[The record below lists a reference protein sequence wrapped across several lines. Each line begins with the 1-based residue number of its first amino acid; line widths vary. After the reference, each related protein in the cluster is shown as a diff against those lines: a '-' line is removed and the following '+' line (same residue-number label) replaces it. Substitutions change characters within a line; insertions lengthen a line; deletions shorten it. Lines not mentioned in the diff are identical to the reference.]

1 MDRNLTQ
8 SERRQRV
15 LRRAV
20 PAGVAVAAVA
30 FSLAATMQWR
40 GLSVSRRDIRTARV
54 ERGAIE
60 GTVQASGMVVP
71 ADEQGVSSP
80 VEARAL
86 RIGRRGGDRVRAG
99 DELLALDTTGAEL
112 ELARIGE
119 RLAQK
124 ENEEAQLRLRID
136 ETLAGLAAQLEQ
148 KKLDDEIAL
157 LKSEQTRRLRA
168 EGLVSEQDA
177 LLAATAQK
185 KSAIEIA
192 QLEQNAG
199 RARRTAAAQLQAA
212 ALEVSG
218 LRRDRD
224 ESRRQ
229 LDLAMMRATRDGVVT
244 SMVQEEGATVR
255 RGDVL
260 ARIADLSRFR
270 VVATI
275 GDMYVPRLARGMR
288 AKVRVDDAT
297 TVWGTVEAI
306 DPRIENGVAKLHVAL
321 DADAHARLRNNL
333 RVDVLV
339 ITGRKS
345 GVLTVQ
351 RGALGGETKT
361 ELYAVKSDR
370 LVRTPVAL
378 GLLGDDRVEVLSGL
392 GEGDE
397 VVISNMSEY
406 EGVKELRMK

>member
-8 SERRQRV
+8 EERRRRV

-30 FSLAATMQWR
+30 FSLAATMQWLR
-40 GLSVSRRDIRTARV
+40 PSVNRRDIRTARV
-54 ERGAIE
+54 ERGAIDA
-60 GTVQASGMVVP
+60 TVQASGMVVP
-71 ADEQGVSSP
+71 ADEQVVSSP
-80 VEARAL
+80 VEARVL
-86 RIGRRGGDRVRAG
+86 RIGRRAGDRVRAG
-99 DELLALDTTGAEL
+99 DELLTLDTTAAQL

-124 ENEEAQLRLRID
+124 ENEQMQLRLRIE
-136 ETLAGLAAQLEQ
+136 ETLAGLEARLEQ
-148 KKLDDEIAL
+148 KKLDDEIAR
-157 LKSEQTRRLRA
+157 LKFDQTRRLRG

-192 QLEQNAG
+192 QLEQNVA
-199 RARRTAAAQLQAA
+199 RAKRTAVAQLQAA

-229 LDLAMMRATRDGVVT
+229 LDLAMMRATRDGIVT
-244 SMVQEEGATVR
+244 SIVQEEGATVR

-270 VVATI
+270 VVASI

-288 AKVRVDDAT
+288 AKVKVDDAT
-297 TVWGTVEAI
+297 SVWGTVEAI
-306 DPRIENGVAKLHVAL
+306 DPRIENGVAKLHVGL
-321 DADAHARLRNNL
+321 DPEAHARLRNNL

-339 ITGRKS
+339 ITGSKS
-345 GVLTVQ
+345 GVLTLQ
-351 RGALGGETKT
+351 RGALSGETRT
-361 ELYAVKSDR
+361 ELYVVKNDK
-370 LVRTPVAL
+370 LVRTLVAL
-378 GLLGDDRVEVLSGL
+378 GMLSDERVEVVSGL
-392 GEGDE
+392 SAGDE
-397 VVISNMSEY
+397 VVISNMNEY
-406 EGVKELRMK
+406 EGVKELRLR